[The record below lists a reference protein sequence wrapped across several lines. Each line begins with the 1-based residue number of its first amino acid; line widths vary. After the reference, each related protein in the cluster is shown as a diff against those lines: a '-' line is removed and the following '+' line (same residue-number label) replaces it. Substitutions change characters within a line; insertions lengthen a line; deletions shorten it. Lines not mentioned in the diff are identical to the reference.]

1 MAKKIPKVNECRTS
15 EQFYNCAI
23 GNGAV
28 RENRSNHP
36 GVRTPNNRFI
46 PIPEH
51 GRKSEPLPPGTASA
65 IRRSFKL
72 EGWMLIPLIPTIG
85 ALLGIVYGLMQR
97 FGG

>member
-1 MAKKIPKVNECRTS
+1 MKKIPKVNECRTS
-15 EQFYNCAI
+15 KQFYDCAL

-72 EGWMLIPLIPTIG
+72 EGWMIWVPCIVGPIVG
-85 ALLGIVYGLMQR
+85 ALAFLL